1 MFFSKRNDAP
11 LIKIPARTA
20 ADVCKECELEPATK
34 PLLESAQTPAEFLQA
49 LEKKPFAGEALK
61 FLAHA
66 LPEREA
72 VWWLCQSARLV
83 EGSLNTAELQALA
96 AAEKWVR
103 DPSANNKL
111 AAQKAAGNTD
121 KTGPGGWAAQAAAW
135 SQHSNGPTPPAGKS
149 SAPPDPTAGLT
160 APAVSGGILLA
171 AGLVDKPRMPEAKLP
186 DLSAPAISAP
196 QVSMPGVAMPA
207 APGLNVPSLPAPA
220 IPGVAF
226 PQPAVPAPPS
236 MPALPGAPALTP
248 PQMPA
253 ANLPA
258 PAMPGLP
265 SPPGITAPQVPGVPQ
280 IQAPQLNVSA
290 PAMPGMPAMPAI
302 AAPEIPPLDQKK
314 LAKMLKPFLELGR
327 EVAAGKNAWT

>member
-11 LIKIPARTA
+11 LIKIPTRTA
-20 ADVCKECELEPATK
+20 AEVCKECELEPATK
-34 PLLESAQTPAEFLQA
+34 PLLESAKTPAEFLQA
-49 LEKKPFAGEALK
+49 LEKKPFTGEALK
-61 FLAHA
+61 FLAYA

-83 EGSLNTAELQALA
+83 EGSLNSAELQALA
-96 AAEKWVR
+96 AAEKWVK
-103 DPSANNKL
+103 DPSASNKS

-135 SQHSNGPTPPAGKS
+135 SQDSNGPPPPAGKS

-171 AGLVDKPRMPEAKLP
+171 AGLVGKPRMPEPKLP

-196 QVSMPGVAMPA
+196 QVAMPGVAMPA

-220 IPGVAF
+220 IPGVAL
-226 PQPAVPAPPS
+226 PQPAAPG

-265 SPPGITAPQVPGVPQ
+265 SPPAIAAPQVPGVPQ

-290 PAMPGMPAMPAI
+290 PAMPGMPAAPAV